1 MQSHLQ
7 ILINDLVDGFPTLPA
22 VVTQVMAIT
31 ADADSSTKDLYRVIQ
46 ADQALTVNVLKMANS
61 VFYGLPKRIGSLQ
74 HALTILGYVE
84 VRNLVIM
91 QAVFKSFKVVGGKGP
106 MDIRPFWEHALTCA
120 LAAELI
126 GRAAGPGDQ
135 DLYVAGLVH
144 DIGKLVIYM
153 ALPEAYAELIL
164 EVGPYAPTMFAMEQ
178 RFFGMT
184 HAETAQRVLRQ
195 WMFPES
201 ILEAV
206 GCHHHP
212 ENATFHSAV
221 AWVVHAA
228 DLLVRWD
235 YALVQGAEPEA
246 ATLRRQLLAPDLTS
260 ALSAAAW
267 GPATLESLRSQ
278 LTAKKAQQADLLAM
292 FTI

>member
-22 VVTQVMAIT
+22 VVSQVMAIT

-84 VRNLVIM
+84 VRNLVVM

-126 GRAAGPGDQ
+126 SRAAGPGDQ

-164 EVGPYAPTMFAMEQ
+164 EVGPYAHTMFAMEQ

-184 HAETAQRVLRQ
+184 HEETAQRVLRQ

-235 YALVQGAEPEA
+235 HALVQGAEPEA
-246 ATLRRQLLAPDLTS
+246 ATLRRHLLAPDLTS
-260 ALSAAAW
+260 ALSAAW
-267 GPATLESLRSQ
+267 GPATLESLRGQ

-292 FTI
+292 FTV

>member
-1 MQSHLQ
+1 MQTHLQ

-22 VVTQVMAIT
+22 VVAQVMAIT

-74 HALTILGYVE
+74 HALSILGYVE

-91 QAVFKSFKVVGGKGP
+91 QAVFKSFKAVGGKGP
-106 MDIRPFWEHALTCA
+106 MDIRPFWQHALSSA

-135 DLYVAGLVH
+135 DFYVAGLVH

-153 ALPEAYAELIL
+153 ALPEAYSELVT
-164 EVGPYAPTMFAMEQ
+164 EVGPYAHTMFVMEH

-184 HAETAQRVLRQ
+184 HEETAQRVLRQ

-212 ENATFHSAV
+212 EKASDHAAV
-221 AWVVHAA
+221 TWVVHAA

-235 YALVQGAEPEA
+235 HALAQGAEPEA
-246 ATLRRQLLAPDLTS
+246 GTLRQQLLAPDLIH
-260 ALSAAAW
+260 ALSTVAW
-267 GPATLESLRSQ
+267 GPATLEALRSQ
-278 LTAKKAQQADLLAM
+278 LVAKKAQQTDLLAM
-292 FTI
+292 FTV

>member
-1 MQSHLQ
+1 MQTHLQ

-22 VVTQVMAIT
+22 VVARVMAIT
-31 ADADSSTKDLYRVIQ
+31 ADANSSTQDLYRVIQ

-74 HALTILGYVE
+74 HALSILGYVE

-91 QAVFKSFKVVGGKGP
+91 QAVFKSFKAAAGKGP
-106 MDIRPFWEHALTCA
+106 MDIRPFWQHALSAA
-120 LAAELI
+120 LSAELI
-126 GRAAGPGDQ
+126 GRGILPGDH
-135 DLYVAGLVH
+135 DFYAAGLVH

-153 ALPEAYAELIL
+153 ALPEAYAELMK
-164 EVGPYAPTMFAMEQ
+164 EVGPYAHTMFAMEQ

-184 HAETAQRVLRQ
+184 HEETAQRVLRQ

-212 ENATFHSAV
+212 GKASDFAPV

-235 YALVQGAEPEA
+235 HALENGAAPEA
-246 ATLRRQLLAPDLTS
+246 DQLQRQLLDPELVR
-260 ALSAAAW
+260 ALSGVAW
-267 GPATLESLRSQ
+267 GPSTLESLRDR

-292 FTI
+292 FTA

>member
-1 MQSHLQ
+1 MHSHLQ

-46 ADQALTVNVLKMANS
+46 SDQALTVNVLKMANS

-84 VRNLVIM
+84 VRNLVVM
-91 QAVFKSFKVVGGKGP
+91 QAVFKSFKVMSGKGP
-106 MDIRPFWEHALTCA
+106 MDIRPFWEHALTGA

-135 DLYVAGLVH
+135 DFYVAGLVH

-164 EVGPYAPTMFAMEQ
+164 EVGPYAHTMFAMEQ

-184 HAETAQRVLRQ
+184 HEETAQRVLRQ

-212 ENATFHSAV
+212 ENATFHSAA

-235 YALVQGAEPEA
+235 HAMVQGAEPEA

-267 GPATLESLRSQ
+267 GPATLESLRRM

-292 FTI
+292 FAV

>member
-1 MQSHLQ
+1 MHSHLQ

-22 VVTQVMAIT
+22 VVGRVMAVT
-31 ADADSSTKDLYRVIQ
+31 ADADSSTQDLYRVIQ
-46 ADQALTVNVLKMANS
+46 ADQAMTVNVLKMANS

-74 HALTILGYVE
+74 HALSILGYVE
-84 VRNLVIM
+84 VRNLVIA
-91 QAVFKSFKVVGGKGP
+91 QAVFKSFKASGGKGP
-106 MDIRPFWEHALTCA
+106 MDIRPFWQHALTAA

-126 GRAAGPGDQ
+126 GRGADPGDQ

-164 EVGPYAPTMFAMEQ
+164 EVGPYAHTMFAMEQ

-184 HAETAQRVLRQ
+184 HEETAQRVLRQ

-212 ENATFHSAV
+212 ENATEHSGV

-228 DLLVRWD
+228 DLLARWD
-235 YALVQGAEPEA
+235 HALVQGAESEA
-246 ATLRRQLLAPDLTS
+246 AVLYQQLLAPDLTR
-260 ALSAAAW
+260 ALGAAAW
-267 GPATLESLRSQ
+267 GPATLASLRSQ
-278 LTAKKAQQADLLAM
+278 LAVNKAQQGDLLAM
-292 FTI
+292 FTV